1 MMMMQRPST
10 RKNICAKKEKEE
22 TNNECTTISSAIAKK
37 RKMSKPEF
45 ATSTLMLAVQRA
57 RQLQSNFFCVL
68 EHYRIWQKIETET
81 KTAQCQAK
89 ETKF

>member
-1 MMMMQRPST
+1 
-10 RKNICAKKEKEE
+10 
-22 TNNECTTISSAIAKK
+22 
-37 RKMSKPEF
+37 MSKPEF